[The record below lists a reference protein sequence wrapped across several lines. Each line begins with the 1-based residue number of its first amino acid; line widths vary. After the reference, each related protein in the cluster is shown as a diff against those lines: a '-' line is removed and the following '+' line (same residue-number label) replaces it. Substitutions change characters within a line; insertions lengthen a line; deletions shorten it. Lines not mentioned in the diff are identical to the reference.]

1 MGEELTF
8 LSMAKPV
15 GLFIGRFQPY
25 HTGHHLVVQGMAKV
39 CSKVVIA
46 IGSSNKANTSDDPY
60 TAQER
65 KEMIQAAL
73 QDEDIIPMFDIVFV
87 EIPDIDNDE
96 AWAQAVLDAAGEV
109 DVVWTGNE
117 HTKKCFEGKKEI
129 KDIKEV
135 PGISSTNIRE
145 QIKVDGDWREK
156 VPAAIVKSV
165 SDLGGRSRMG

>member
-1 MGEELTF
+1 
-8 LSMAKPV
+8 MAKPI

-39 CSKVVIA
+39 CRRVVIA
-46 IGSSNKANTSDDPY
+46 IGSSDKSGTTDNPY
-60 TAQER
+60 TSQER

-87 EIPDIDNDE
+87 EIPDLEDDD
-96 AWAQAVLDAAGEV
+96 AWAQSILDVSGEV

-135 PGISSTNIRE
+135 PGINSKNIRE

-156 VPAAIVKSV
+156 VPGAIVKSV
-165 SDLGGRSRMG
+165 SDLGGRTRII